1 MRRGEGGEEGEGDSS
16 FFCSNFSV
24 FYRHRG
30 FQPLSL
36 FSFLQTRFNFNL
48 SICIVCLSGSS
59 FVRLSV
65 CVQKRQNSW
74 TNRAQICCGT
84 SRGPGKVKKWSV
96 FQKFA
101 SNKIW
106 FSLNYWKFWN
116 STTFFWESANFF
128 LLFHNVNKE
137 NIWNRRWVRKFLYVV
152 LQYTEIYAR
161 ITFIQ
166 KPQLKIISFQNNKN
180 WYLTKLLRVLM
191 NVNRALPSLHEG

>member
-65 CVQKRQNSW
+65 CVQKRQNS
-74 TNRAQICCGT
+74 
-84 SRGPGKVKKWSV
+84 
-96 FQKFA
+96 
-101 SNKIW
+101 
-106 FSLNYWKFWN
+106 
-116 STTFFWESANFF
+116 
-128 LLFHNVNKE
+128 
-137 NIWNRRWVRKFLYVV
+137 
-152 LQYTEIYAR
+152 
-161 ITFIQ
+161 
-166 KPQLKIISFQNNKN
+166 
-180 WYLTKLLRVLM
+180 
-191 NVNRALPSLHEG
+191 